1 MTDMHSEVQNYLKAL
16 LEYYDFTVEKE
27 RYISPSDRIDL
38 YGYSKSH
45 NKTIGIE
52 ITFTSDVRRDT
63 EKLAKSGFDLIYIV
77 VDNPAYEG
85 KIEYRG
91 RIIPIV
97 HYNSFENEL
106 RRALNISLTFPM
118 FGSFEEWAKGR
129 RTEQI
134 PVAEGKLDKFIQTL
148 RYSGLDEFIEDVI
161 DLLAMLY
168 IAREIPSMYRDA
180 ITYDL
185 IRSGVKTKRPQY
197 RTIIDP
203 KILNILKNF
212 GLVFEE
218 ARGSGELRK
227 YFVYLTDK
235 GDEIGRE
242 MIANRISTNSRE
254 LDNIIE
260 EFGKMAP
267 IIAVG
272 TVERYVREIIMRF
285 ELSEKDIF
293 DRLLSYTSQRVMDH
307 VIHGKLVTMGKEV
320 KLKYGRKQK
329 LHPLLSLLCYFI
341 TYYNYN
347 RTREFF
353 NRLEE
358 LGLAYEIPVY
368 DSRGRFIHDEI
379 RCPIEVSEYILSRR
393 PLSESELIFEF
404 GALTT
409 ILAISRIRN
418 PKIARE
424 RLEEYIKFYEIPL
437 DSIKR
442 VLDEFNRFGLT
453 SKFIELPDSGPFL
466 VFDEKKFEEIIKRR
480 LVDVA
485 LRFLKL

>member
-1 MTDMHSEVQNYLKAL
+1 MANMHSEVQDYLKAL

-52 ITFTSDVRRDT
+52 ITFTSDVRRDA

-91 RIIPIV
+91 RVIPIV

-106 RRALNISLTFPM
+106 RRSLNISLTFPM
-118 FGSFEEWAKGR
+118 FGSFEEWIKGR
-129 RTEQI
+129 RIEQI

-161 DLLAMLY
+161 NLLAMLY
-168 IAREIPSMYRDA
+168 ITREIPSMYRDA

-185 IRSGVKTKRPQY
+185 ICSGVKTKRPQY
-197 RTIIDP
+197 RTIIEP

-212 GLVFEE
+212 DLVLEE

-227 YFVYLTDK
+227 YFIHLTNK

-242 MIANRISTNSRE
+242 IIANRISTNSRE
-254 LDNIIE
+254 LDSIIK

-272 TVERYVREIIMRF
+272 TVERYVRERIMRF

-293 DRLLSYTSQRVMDH
+293 DRLLLHVESRVTDY
-307 VIHGKLVTMGKEV
+307 VIHSKLVTMGKEV
-320 KLKYGRKQK
+320 ELRYGRKRK
-329 LHPLLSLLCYFI
+329 LHPLLSLICYFI
-341 TYYNYN
+341 TYYNYSKS
-347 RTREFF
+347 RDFF

-358 LGLAYEIPVY
+358 LGLAYEVPIY

-379 RCPIEVSEYILSRR
+379 RSSIEVSEYILSRI
-393 PLSESELIFEF
+393 PLPESELIFEF
-404 GALTT
+404 GSLTT
-409 ILAISRIRN
+409 ILAISRIRD

-442 VLDEFNRFGLT
+442 VLDEFNRFGLA
-453 SKFIELPDSGPFL
+453 SKFIEVSDSGPFL
-466 VFDEKKFEEIIKRR
+466 IFDEKKFEEIIKRK
-480 LVDVA
+480 LIDTA